1 MEGCYLKP
9 IVLCE
14 IRHWAPPCSQNGM
27 IVITP
32 HEYLTVR
39 LGVESGSS
47 YRSITISPKNINGYN
62 PDNNQKMY
70 WEWWLEFNI
79 YAKYKDWFPLH
90 LFLYA
95 MHVNRYQKLFGY
107 QHSLKYLWNNSRV
120 SHSWQNF
127 HFGVNYPFKR
137 NLWKMLWSLLLV
149 DFANLMYVM
158 IKRTDLLDITL
169 FPAWLL
175 TSTPHFQAQF
185 H

>member
-1 MEGCYLKP
+1 
-9 IVLCE
+9 
-14 IRHWAPPCSQNGM
+14 M

-32 HEYLTVR
+32 HEYSTVR

-47 YRSITISPKNINGYN
+47 YRSITISPKIWIFTTLIIIR
-62 PDNNQKMY
+62 KCIEHLIIKL
-70 WEWWLEFNI
+70 EWWLEFNN

-95 MHVNRYQKLFGY
+95 MHVNRDQKLFGY
-107 QHSLKYLWNNSRV
+107 QHSSKYLWNNSRV

-137 NLWKMLWSLLLV
+137 NLWKTLWSLLLV

-158 IKRTDLLDITL
+158 IKRTDLSDITL